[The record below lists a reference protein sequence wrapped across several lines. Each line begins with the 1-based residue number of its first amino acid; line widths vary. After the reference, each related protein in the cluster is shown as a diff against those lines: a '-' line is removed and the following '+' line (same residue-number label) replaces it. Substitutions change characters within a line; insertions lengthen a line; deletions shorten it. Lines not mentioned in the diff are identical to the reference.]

1 VSPEE
6 TLRRVIEILEKHK
19 IPYMLTGSVAAS
31 YHGRPRATHDADL
44 VIDPTPQQ
52 LDQLVADL
60 DAAAFYVDGAGAR
73 AALEQ
78 RRQFNAIDT
87 QSASKV
93 DLIVRKERPYSLE
106 ELARRQY
113 VDLSFD
119 RPVAMVTP
127 EDAILS
133 KLEWAQ
139 RSGDS
144 VRQLRDAAGVLE
156 LNPGVDRMYIERWA
170 IELGVFEMWQAI
182 SKHATPS
189 PEQIPRE

>member
-1 VSPEE
+1 MSPEE

-156 LNPGVDRMYIERWA
+156 LNPGVDRRTSNA
-170 IELGVFEMWQAI
+170 GPSSLVCSRCGRQ
-182 SKHATPS
+182 SRSHATPS

>member
-156 LNPGVDRMYIERWA
+156 LNPGVDRTYIERWA
-170 IELGVFEMWQAI
+170 IELGVFEMWQTI
-182 SKHATPS
+182 SKSRDTES
-189 PEQIPRE
+189 

>member
-1 VSPEE
+1 MASDEGAE
-6 TLRRVIEILEKHK
+6 GAIRRVLVALERAGV
-19 IPYMLTGSVAAS
+19 PYMLTGSVAAS

-106 ELARRQY
+106 ELTRRQY

-156 LNPGVDRMYIERWA
+156 LNPGVDRTYIERWA

-182 SKHATPS
+182 SKSRDTES
-189 PEQIPRE
+189 

>member
-1 VSPEE
+1 MSPEE

-60 DAAAFYVDGAGAR
+60 DAAAFYIDGAGAR

-87 QSASKV
+87 Q
-93 DLIVRKERPYSLE
+93 
-106 ELARRQY
+106 
-113 VDLSFD
+113 
-119 RPVAMVTP
+119 
-127 EDAILS
+127 
-133 KLEWAQ
+133 
-139 RSGDS
+139 
-144 VRQLRDAAGVLE
+144 
-156 LNPGVDRMYIERWA
+156 
-170 IELGVFEMWQAI
+170 
-182 SKHATPS
+182 
-189 PEQIPRE
+189 